1 MFYTMADAKRD
12 FKMGYLAQYA
22 IERNILAPGWR
33 VKIGPERNQVLHPL
47 VDARTK
53 QWRLFK
59 SLDAAVSALEEIG
72 FEVNIL
78 G

>member
-1 MFYTMADAKRD
+1 MYYTMADAKRD
-12 FKMGYLAQYA
+12 FKMGYLAQFV
-22 IERNILAPGWR
+22 IERNVLSPGWR

-53 QWRLFK
+53 QWRVFK
-59 SLDAAVSALEEIG
+59 TLDAAVSSLEEIG
-72 FEVNIL
+72 FEVNVL

>member
-12 FKMGYLAQYA
+12 FKMGYLSQYV
-22 IERNILAPGWR
+22 IERNVLSPGWR

-72 FEVNIL
+72 FEVNVL